1 MSIYH
6 SRFIVHFYTVVAPR
20 VASCIAVQA
29 KHPVRVCFT
38 WGHSHA
44 RVYTRVEES
53 SPLEPRHG
61 TLLSVLSSLDDRGRY
76 AWAFGSRRQ
85 SGHVTISVLGTGA
98 TVDGSSILSVGRVA
112 HPRPLSRHFNLPRCK
127 RKQPSFP
134 PSSSWDRFDRSNVPV
149 SILSIPF
156 RLQLVVRHV
165 HHARTDALREIAPW
179 YFFFFF
185 QLDWTNF
192 KSVCTWRHEWKIN
205 ITTNR

>member
-29 KHPVRVCFT
+29 KHPVRVCSPGGT
-38 WGHSHA
+38 HTRACTHASKKALRSSHA
-44 RVYTRVEES
+44 TELS
-53 SPLEPRHG
+53 
-61 TLLSVLSSLDDRGRY
+61 SVLSSLDDRGRY

-185 QLDWTNF
+185 QLDWANF

-205 ITTNR
+205 VTTNR